1 MNILIAEDEAA
12 QRAHMRE
19 CVQRYGTQGGLD
31 VTIREFADGEALV
44 SGYERGCDVLLADI
58 DMPGMNGMDAA
69 ARIRQLDSRVMIVF
83 CTNLVHRALDGY
95 AVQALDFIVKP
106 VGERRLWEALDKA
119 RRYLAAREP
128 HVLSLHTQDGVLC
141 VRAQDITYAETYG
154 RKLLVHTAQGRLEL
168 RMTIAALE
176 QALCRDGFF
185 RIHNA
190 YLVSLRYVQSVSGFE
205 AVVAGDTLSVSRHK
219 KKEFI
224 ERLTAFLG
232 EQI

>member
-1 MNILIAEDEAA
+1 MRVVIAEDEAA

-19 CVQRYGTQGGLD
+19 CVERYGAHCDLEITVQ
-31 VTIREFADGEALV
+31 EFADGAALAD
-44 SGYERGCDVLLADI
+44 GYERGCDVLLADI
-58 DMPGMNGMDAA
+58 DMPGMSGMDAA
-69 ARIRQLDSRVMIVF
+69 ARIRQIDSRVMIIF

-106 VGERRLWEALDKA
+106 VGERRLWEAMDKA

-128 HVLSLHTQDGVLC
+128 HVLSLHTQDGVVC
-141 VRAQDITYAETYG
+141 VRAQDIHYAETYG
-154 RKLLVHTAQGRLEL
+154 RKLLVHTAQGNLEL
-168 RMTIAALE
+168 RMPIAALE

-190 YLVSLRYVQSVSGFE
+190 YLVSLRHVQSVSGFE
-205 AVVAGDTLSVSRHK
+205 VAVAGDTLSVSRHK

-224 ERLTAFLG
+224 ERLTSCLG

>member
-1 MNILIAEDEAA
+1 MRVVIAEDEAA
-12 QRAHMRE
+12 QRAHMRQ
-19 CVQRYGTQGGLD
+19 CVERYGAQHSLEITVQ
-31 VTIREFADGEALV
+31 EFADGAALAD
-44 SGYERGCDVLLADI
+44 GYERGCDVLLADI
-58 DMPGMNGMDAA
+58 DMPGMSGMDAA
-69 ARIRQLDSRVMIVF
+69 ARIRQVDSRVMIIF

-106 VGERRLWEALDKA
+106 VGERRLWEAMDKA

-128 HVLSLHTQDGVLC
+128 HVLSLHTQDGVVC
-141 VRAQDITYAETYG
+141 VRAQDILYAETYG
-154 RKLLVHTAQGRLEL
+154 RKLLVHTARGNLEL
-168 RMTIAALE
+168 RMPIAALE

-190 YLVSLRYVQSVSGFE
+190 YLVSLRHVQRVSGFE

-224 ERLTAFLG
+224 ERLTACLG